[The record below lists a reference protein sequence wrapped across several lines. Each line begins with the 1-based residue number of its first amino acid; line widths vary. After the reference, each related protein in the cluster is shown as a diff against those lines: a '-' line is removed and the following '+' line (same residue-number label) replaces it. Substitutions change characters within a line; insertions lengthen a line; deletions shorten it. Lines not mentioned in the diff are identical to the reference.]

1 VATTTP
7 PATPFIEWGLLG
19 HIVWVSIVVGV
30 GLVVLFSLG
39 LATLSAARSEQRS
52 ATSRGAA
59 AVFATIM
66 GVAIV
71 AALAWGLVLIVKK
84 S

>member
-7 PATPFIEWGLLG
+7 PATPFIEWGLLI
-19 HIVWVSIVVGV
+19 HIVWVSIVAGV

-39 LATLSAARSEQRS
+39 LAALSTARDDERS
-52 ATSRGAA
+52 GASRATAM
-59 AVFATIM
+59 VFAVVM
-66 GVAIV
+66 GLMII
-71 AALAWGLVLIVKK
+71 AALVWGLVLIVKK

>member
-19 HIVWVSIVVGV
+19 HIVWVSIVAGV

-39 LATLSAARSEQRS
+39 LAALSRARSGERS
-52 ATSRGAA
+52 GASRKAA
-59 AVFATIM
+59 LIFAVLM
-66 GVAIV
+66 GVLIV
-71 AALAWGLVLIVKK
+71 GALVWGLVLIVKK

>member
-39 LATLSAARSEQRS
+39 LVSLSAARNERRS
-52 ATSRGAA
+52 GARRSAA
-59 AVFATIM
+59 AVFATVM

-71 AALAWGLVLIVKK
+71 AALAWGLFLIVKK

>member
-1 VATTTP
+1 MATTTP

-19 HIVWVSIVVGV
+19 HIVWVSIVAGA

-39 LATLSAARSEQRS
+39 LASLSVARSDQRS
-52 ATSRGAA
+52 GASRGAA
-59 AVFATIM
+59 MVFATIM
-66 GVAIV
+66 GAAIV
-71 AALAWGLVLIVKK
+71 AALAWGLFLIVKK